1 MAANDPQELRGITFC
16 VWEAYK
22 HGGPDAVVEEL
33 CKQAWIKQR
42 TDTRNA
48 KEKHL
53 QPVLLGV

>member
-1 MAANDPQELRGITFC
+1 MAANDPQELRGTTFRFC
-16 VWEAYK
+16 EAHK

-53 QPVLLGV
+53 QPVLLEV